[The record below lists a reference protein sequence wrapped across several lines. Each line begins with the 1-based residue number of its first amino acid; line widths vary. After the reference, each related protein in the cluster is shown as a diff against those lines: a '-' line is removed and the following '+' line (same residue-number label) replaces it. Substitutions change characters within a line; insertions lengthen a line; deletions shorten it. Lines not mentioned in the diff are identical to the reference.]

1 MVKRILKLN
10 TLANNWGSKNLLERF
25 FIRVIRDSPAKAIH
39 SIQNDDQVTQI
50 VISE

>member
-10 TLANNWGSKNLLERF
+10 TLANNWRSKNQFEKF
-25 FIRVIRDSPAKAIH
+25 FIHVIRDSPAKAIH
-39 SIQNDDQVTQI
+39 SIQNNDQVIQV